1 MCGDFKDRRFIP
13 RRMIMDRREFLAK
26 AGLVA
31 TWAAVSVRISGC
43 SDDESNP
50 MDGGNG
56 DVQADVSVDLNH
68 THPAT
73 ITEAQIQAGNAVTIT
88 LRASSGHTHEVSLS
102 ADEVMT
108 IGAGGAVIKVSTN
121 DSGHTHT
128 VAFNN

>member
-1 MCGDFKDRRFIP
+1 
-13 RRMIMDRREFLAK
+13 MDRREFLAR

-31 TWAAVSVRISGC
+31 TWAAISVRVTGC

-50 MDGGNG
+50 MDGGSG
-56 DVQADVSVDLNH
+56 SVQADVSTDSGH
-68 THPAT
+68 SHSAT
-73 ITEAQIQAGNAVTIT
+73 ITAAQIQAGNAVTLT
-88 LRASSGHTHEVSLS
+88 LSSSSGHTHQVSLS

-108 IGAGGAVIKVSTN
+108 IGSGGAVIKVSTN

>member
-1 MCGDFKDRRFIP
+1 MCGDFEDRRFIP

-56 DVQADVSVDLNH
+56 GVEADVSTDSEHSHSV
-68 THPAT
+68 T
-73 ITEAQIQAGNAVTIT
+73 ITEAQIQAGNAVTLT
-88 LRASSGHTHEVSLS
+88 LSLNSGHTHQVSLS
-102 ADEVMT
+102 ASEVML
-108 IGAGGAVIKVSTN
+108 IGGGSSVVKVSTN
-121 DSGHTHT
+121 DSGHTHV
-128 VAFNN
+128 VAFNP